1 MTRSIAGLL
10 VLACLFREAFVSEAA
25 GQDSKTPI
33 KTPAKT
39 SSKTPAKTSSKTLHG
54 YVNSLGDMCSSAGV
68 TLSSQSIPATV
79 ENVRAG
85 SSAYYSGL
93 TDGDKIIAGSVVDDK
108 LSLLIER
115 NGKQYA
121 VKLNTLYNPRSAETE
136 KKGKPSNA
144 DTAKQEEKE
153 ALSELGKYDIVLVVD
168 RSGSMNEPVDGAG
181 TTKWKW
187 CAENISEFTGKI
199 KPYLTGTGN
208 GAGIEV
214 VTFGTNYTIQ
224 KSSSPDQV
232 KELFSKQS
240 PKGSTD
246 LAGPLKALF
255 DRHFLEGAT
264 RPMLIAVMTDG
275 MPNRGAILNDVIID
289 ATRRMRSP
297 EEIRLVF
304 MQIGNDF
311 EGRAFLETLD
321 NYLVHNGARFDIV
334 DSVAFGTMGKGMV
347 DPLIKTVRHD
357 FHPVMKKGPE
367 VLIPERPESNYK
379 TSSPPPKKPSE
390 P

>member
-1 MTRSIAGLL
+1 MTRSIAVLL

-25 GQDSKTPI
+25 GQDSKTQP
-33 KTPAKT
+33 KT
-39 SSKTPAKTSSKTLHG
+39 SSKTQPKTLHG
-54 YVNSLGDMCSSAGV
+54 YVDSLGDMCSSAGV
-68 TLSSQSIPATV
+68 TLSSQNIPTTV

-93 TDGDKIIAGSVVDDK
+93 TEGDKIIAGSVVDDK
-108 LSLLIER
+108 LNLLIQR

-121 VKLNTLYNPRSAETE
+121 VKLNTLYNPRATETD
-136 KKGKPSNA
+136 KRSKASTA
-144 DTAKQEEKE
+144 DAAKQEEKD

-181 TTKWKW
+181 ATKWKW
-187 CAENISEFTGKI
+187 CADNISEFTGKI
-199 KPYLTGTGN
+199 KPYLTGTG
-208 GAGIEV
+208 IEV
-214 VTFGTNYTIQ
+214 VTFGTSYSIQ
-224 KSSSPDQV
+224 KNSSPEEV

-240 PKGSTD
+240 PQGSTD
-246 LAGPLKALF
+246 LGAPLKAVF
-255 DRHFLEGAT
+255 DQHFLEGGT

-275 MPNRGAILNDVIID
+275 MPNRGAILNNVIID
-289 ATRRMRSP
+289 ATRRMRSAD
-297 EEIRLVF
+297 EIRLVF
-304 MQIGNDF
+304 MQIGSEF

-321 NYLVHNGARFDIV
+321 NYLVHNGAKYDIV

-357 FHPVMKKGPE
+357 YHPVMKKGPE
-367 VLIPERPESNYK
+367 VATPERQESNYK
-379 TSSPPPKKPSE
+379 TGSPQPKKPSE